1 MSEEASPN
9 IALVLAD
16 VDGSLVTQEKALT
29 PEAIQAVRDLKAA
42 GIKFAVTSGRPPE
55 GMKMLI
61 EPLGIDTAI
70 AGFNGGVTT
79 KPDLKTVIES
89 FDISPE
95 DAKKAVAFLDKA
107 GVDVWVYNHKSWMV
121 RKLDAPHVDREAW
134 TVKFKP
140 EVVEDFTGD
149 RLKDVVKI
157 VGVSDDHQLISDIEA
172 KAQEEFGGNIE
183 VASSQPYYLDFTHA
197 KANKGEVVES
207 LSRSL
212 GIPKEQIATVGDMPN
227 DVNMFR
233 KSGMSIAMGNAS
245 DAVKAKATH
254 VTDSNEN
261 NGFAKAINTYIL
273 NKSAS

>member
-1 MSEEASPN
+1 MSQK

-16 VDGSLVTQEKALT
+16 VDGSLVTQDKELT
-29 PEAIQAVRDLKAA
+29 PEAIQAVRDLEAA
-42 GIKFAVTSGRPPE
+42 GIRFAITSGRPPA
-55 GMKMLI
+55 GMKMLVA
-61 EPLGIDTAI
+61 PLKIDTAI

-79 KPDLKTVIES
+79 KPDLETVIDS
-89 FDISPE
+89 HDLSPA
-95 DAKKAVAFLDKA
+95 DAKKAVEFLDKA
-107 GVDVWVYNHKSWMV
+107 GVDVWVYNHHDWMV

-140 EVVEDFTGD
+140 KVVKDYTD
-149 RLKDVVKI
+149 DLLKDVVKI
-157 VGVSDDHQLISDIEA
+157 VGVSDDHKLISDIEA
-172 KAQEEFGGNIE
+172 KAKDEFGGNVE
-183 VASSQPYYLDFTHA
+183 AAASQPYYLDFTHA

-207 LSRSL
+207 LSKSL

-254 VTDSNEN
+254 TTDSNED
-261 NGFAKAINTYIL
+261 NGFAKAINKFIL
-273 NKSAS
+273 NKGAP

>member
-1 MSEEASPN
+1 MSQK

-16 VDGSLVTQEKALT
+16 VDGSLVTQEKELT
-29 PEAIQAVRDLKAA
+29 PEAIQAVHDLKAA

-89 FDISPE
+89 FDISSE
-95 DAKKAVAFLDKA
+95 DAKNAVAFLDKA

-140 EVVEDFTGD
+140 EVVEDFTGK
-149 RLKDVVKI
+149 RLRDVVKI
-157 VGVSDDHQLISDIEA
+157 VGVSDDYKLISDIEA
-172 KAQEEFGGNIE
+172 KAQDEFGGNVE

-207 LSRSL
+207 LSRTL
-212 GIPKEQIATVGDMPN
+212 GIPKEQIATIGDMPN

-254 VTDSNEN
+254 TTDSNEN
-261 NGFAKAINTYIL
+261 NGFAKAINKYIL
-273 NKSAS
+273 NKSDS